1 MAQAKKKRKHK
12 RHRHHHAHAL
22 FGISAD
28 QTTSYKETLKEGGLI
43 LLAAIAAGGAG
54 AALGKHSLIAG
65 IPLTLVGI
73 HKKNKYIIAAG
84 LGMTMSNGFQG
95 SGSSMHGTEDTNV
108 EGFDIAQITQNA
120 KDRVS
125 NFFSNFKDKLYL
137 VKSADAGVSGL
148 GETDEQVSYFVNP
161 YQGTG
166 ELDTSALDRVQEQI
180 AQMNKNVSGLNEIDR
195 EF

>member
-1 MAQAKKKRKHK
+1 MARSKKKRKH
-12 RHRHHHAHAL
+12 RHHHHAL
-22 FGISAD
+22 FGVTAE
-28 QTTSYKETLKEGGLI
+28 QTASYKETLKEGGLI

-54 AALGKHSLIAG
+54 AALGKHSLLAG

-73 HKKNKYIIAAG
+73 HKKNKYVIAAG

-95 SGSSMHGTEDTNV
+95 SGSSMNGTEDNV

-125 NFFSNFKDKLYL
+125 NFFSNFKDKLYIA
-137 VKSADAGVSGL
+137 KAADAGVNGL
-148 GETDEQVSYFVNP
+148 GEAEEQVSYFVNP
-161 YQGTG
+161 HKGTG
-166 ELDTSALDRVQEQI
+166 ELDTSALDKIQEQI
-180 AQMNKNVSGLNEIDR
+180 AQMNQKGTAGLSDIER

>member
-1 MAQAKKKRKHK
+1 MARSKKKRKH
-12 RHRHHHAHAL
+12 RHHHHAL
-22 FGISAD
+22 FGVTAG
-28 QTTSYKETLKEGGLI
+28 QTASYKETLKEGGLI

-54 AALGKHSLIAG
+54 AALGKHSLLAG

-73 HKKNKYIIAAG
+73 HKKNKYVIAAG

-95 SGSSMHGTEDTNV
+95 SGSSVNGTEENV
-108 EGFDIAQITQNA
+108 EGFDIAQITKNA

-125 NFFSNFKDKLYL
+125 TFFSNFKDKLYL
-137 VKSADAGVSGL
+137 VHGGDGVSGL
-148 GETDEQVSYFVNP
+148 GETEEQVSYFVNP
-161 YQGTG
+161 YKGTG
-166 ELDTSALDRVQEQI
+166 ELDTSALDRIQEQI